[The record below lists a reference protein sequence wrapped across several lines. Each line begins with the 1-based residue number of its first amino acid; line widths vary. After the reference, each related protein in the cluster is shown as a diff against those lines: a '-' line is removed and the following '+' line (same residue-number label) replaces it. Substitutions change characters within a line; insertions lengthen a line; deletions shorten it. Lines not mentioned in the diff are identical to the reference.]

1 MNRVFVLS
9 PANCNG
15 LRAQWLLRKNSRSDL
30 AQRLRSPG
38 APLGEVFSFLSAL
51 YFRGK
56 LAYAEAFSRPPF
68 DCPGIFIITP
78 SAGLIPHDTVIKL
91 RQLRGFG
98 RVPIQLKNPVYYSSL
113 RRSAKKVARRIG
125 PDCEV
130 VLLGSLAS
138 RKYLEILC
146 PIFGSRL
153 IVPAEFIGRGDM
165 SRGGLLLRHVRE
177 NLELNYVDGTTV
189 RYRSHARDSA
199 QKMEIS
205 DWDHFKTPKNV
216 TQP

>member
-56 LAYAEAFSRPPF
+56 LTYAQAFSQPPS

-78 SAGLIPHDTVIKL
+78 TTGLVPHDALIRL
-91 RQLRGFG
+91 RNLRRFAA
-98 RVPIQLKNPVYYSSL
+98 VPIHIKNQVYCSSL
-113 RRSAKKVARRIG
+113 RRTAKKLAGRIG
-125 PDCEV
+125 PGCDV
-130 VLLGSLAS
+130 VLLGSLATG
-138 RKYLEILC
+138 KYVEILN

-153 IVPAEFIGRGDM
+153 IVPAEFIGLGDM
-165 SRGGLLLRHVRE
+165 SRGGLLLRCVRE
-177 NLELNYVDGTTV
+177 NRELNYINGTMLTEYKLNRPQIAGQLV
-189 RYRSHARDSA
+189 GSQLA
-199 QKMEIS
+199 
-205 DWDHFKTPKNV
+205 NV
-216 TQP
+216 PRR

>member
-15 LRAQWLLRKNSRSDL
+15 VRARWLLRKNSRSDL
-30 AQRLRSPG
+30 SQRLRNSG

-56 LAYAEAFSRPPF
+56 LAYAQAFSCPPS

-78 SAGLIPHDTVIKL
+78 SAGLVPHDTLIRLPK
-91 RQLRGFG
+91 LRGFS
-98 RVPIQLKNPVYYSSL
+98 RVPIHVKSQVYYSSL
-113 RRSAKKVARRIG
+113 QRTAKKLASGIG

-138 RKYLEILC
+138 RKYLEILS

-165 SRGGLLLRHVRE
+165 SRGGLLLRYVRE
-177 NLELNYVDGTTV
+177 NRELNYINGTMLTEYKLNRPQIDGELANAP
-189 RYRSHARDSA
+189 RR
-199 QKMEIS
+199 
-205 DWDHFKTPKNV
+205 
-216 TQP
+216 